1 MRASRANSAIRRTV
15 LIALIA
21 IFASGCK
28 PKALPDADS
37 PAAKVYVS
45 RCGNCHA
52 PYNPHE
58 MTASMW
64 ETQVMMMEVKIQQ
77 AGQPPLTPDQ
87 RDSILQYLKN
97 NAGNE

>member
-1 MRASRANSAIRRTV
+1 MRAYRANNATRRIV

-21 IFASGCK
+21 ILASGCK

-37 PAAKVYVS
+37 TAAKLYVS

-52 PYNPHE
+52 PYNPRE

-64 ETQVMMMEVKIQQ
+64 ETQVMMMEVKMQA

-87 RDSILQYLKN
+87 RDAILQYLKH
-97 NAGNE
+97 NAGTE